1 MDWTTGITATWITSL
16 GRFLA
21 TATRPA
27 ASQPAS
33 FLDLAG
39 KKTAV
44 ACPVGARPSRATTRC
59 RAPFARPRARQRRPA
74 SARRGAFTRAAP
86 GRARLVQSLRDG
98 GMDPTIRQIIFS
110 RIIMLARKVATDMC
124 LLSQSL
130 PRIFMCTICSGAF
143 ASHRLQ
149 WKPDNARGKAG

>member
-74 SARRGAFTRAAP
+74 SARRFHPCR
-86 GRARLVQSLRDG
+86 
-98 GMDPTIRQIIFS
+98 
-110 RIIMLARKVATDMC
+110 
-124 LLSQSL
+124 
-130 PRIFMCTICSGAF
+130 SGAGS
-143 ASHRLQ
+143 ARAVIEGWGNGPDHPPDYLLAHHYARQKGCHRYVSSFPIIAAHIHVYHMLGGVRITS
-149 WKPDNARGKAG
+149 PAVETG